1 MTECFGGRHIYSTFY
16 DRLYN
21 YQFSKITLFIIFS
34 GDKSPPKLEPSDALP
49 LPSNSET
56 NSEPPTL
63 KPVELNPEQ
72 SKLFKRVTFDNE
84 SHSACPQ
91 SVLVIGH
98 PPEPTLAS
106 SGHAPAAAASA
117 VAEPSSDVNRRTSVL
132 FCKPQSVSPPK
143 SAKNAETQP
152 ASPQLGTKT
161 LLSVV
166 LPRLETLLQPRKR
179 SRSTCGDS
187 EVEEGSPGKRL
198 DTGKRTGARR
208 PAFPRGVSGRSVGG
222 GACRLWRGARPPR
235 FLWAPV
241 RRPGFSRPGAR
252 CRSEVA
258 PPGAGLARGS
268 RCPFSGASG
277 PRGAWPCRA
286 PWGAG
291 GPPCSGVAR
300 PGLSAASRARGGRWG
315 VCSRPRS
322 PAGTT
327 RERVCP

>member
-1 MTECFGGRHIYSTFY
+1 MH
-16 DRLYN
+16 
-21 YQFSKITLFIIFS
+21 
-34 GDKSPPKLEPSDALP
+34 LP
-49 LPSNSET
+49 E
-56 NSEPPTL
+56 
-63 KPVELNPEQ
+63 
-72 SKLFKRVTFDNE
+72 R
-84 SHSACPQ
+84 
-91 SVLVIGH
+91 
-98 PPEPTLAS
+98 
-106 SGHAPAAAASA
+106 PAAAPRRPFSWEDVDRLLNPANRAHMVLEEQLRELLDKLDLTCSMK
-117 VAEPSSDVNRRTSVL
+117 SSGSRSKRAKLLKKEIALLRTKLS
-132 FCKPQSVSPPK
+132 QQHSPPPP
-143 SAKNAETQP
+143 AESGTGGLEEDGARP
-152 ASPQLGTKT
+152 GPQAGEE
-161 LLSVV
+161 V